1 MFSDIG
7 PLFSLQRFLS
17 TAQTIPLIG
26 PVVFSPIKATVGV
39 IEVIAGIIL
48 GSLSAVFGTL
58 FLSEPLLKCAVKSIE
73 IAGHGAISTAYAVG
87 NFFSFGILGWGLE
100 NLGIQ
105 L

>member
-17 TAQTIPLIG
+17 TAQTIPVIG
-26 PVVFSPIKATVGV
+26 LVASAAKATVGV
-39 IEVIAGIIL
+39 IELVAGIIL
-48 GSLSAVFGTL
+48 GSLSTFFGTL
-58 FLSEPLLKCAVKSIE
+58 FLSEPLLRCAVKSIE

-87 NFFSFGILGWGLE
+87 NFVSLGILGWCLE

-105 L
+105 I